1 MANALTPSPLC
12 DPLPCPSRDCEPS
25 PSMVLLAVLLLVPP
39 PLLTAA
45 PPWGVGAFFFFPPG
59 GGRRGRREIKDSVPE
74 MGKGEI

>member
-1 MANALTPSPLC
+1 VANALTPSPLC

-45 PPWGVGAFFFFPPG
+45 PPWGVGAFFFFSP
-59 GGRRGRREIKDSVPE
+59 RGREERKEGNQRFCPRD
-74 MGKGEI
+74 GER